1 MRLLT
6 QWIII
11 ISLIILLAFAGGIV
25 TQRFVIWPNAKALTD
40 QLDRKEL
47 EQVLL
52 GLDGLRE
59 QLLAVVR
66 DYGYWTTAYNF
77 LQQPANNNFMNDHMS
92 LDTFVQGDF
101 HIVLFKSADGKFKK
115 VFMTTPDQEGFL
127 SEPILSVD
135 EFTAVL
141 PDPLKTSSYAPL
153 ENSGFMRT
161 SVGAIVFA
169 TATVMK
175 NDLSGVSNG
184 VMLIGRFADA
194 DLREELIDTIKK
206 KFDFQLLGL
215 NEKPIAINNTI
226 RDEANK
232 ISADLLDVNEKPLFR
247 ISMTLPPLGL
257 NKWWSLASSVSLA
270 VFLFGTAVAM
280 IMMYRSLVLPIRAIS
295 NYLKDV
301 EKSADYS
308 ARVNIDSRNEIGV
321 LANQCNS
328 LLANIDSQH
337 HRLEEQAEE
346 LRRLSLNDGLTQL
359 SNRRHFDEVLDLSL
373 AHAQR
378 NKIPL
383 SLIICDIDHFKLFND
398 TYGHQGGD
406 KGLQQFAEVLLQ
418 ARHRKTDL
426 VARYG
431 GEEFAI
437 LLPDTD
443 EHGAQHVLT
452 TIQKLLEKANIPHA
466 SSLVSDHLTVS
477 MGATCMHAPFDLTA
491 QELIR
496 RADEALYL
504 AKKNG
509 RNRSEFWVGAAKV

>member
-25 TQRFVIWPNAKALTD
+25 TQRFVIWPNAKMLTD

-52 GLDGLRE
+52 GFDGLRA
-59 QLLAVVR
+59 QLLSSAR
-66 DYGYWTTAYNF
+66 DYAYWTATYNY
-77 LQQPANNNFMNDHMS
+77 LQQPINNNYMNDNMS
-92 LDTFVQGDF
+92 LDTFVQGNF
-101 HIVLFKSADGKFKK
+101 QIVVFKSADGKFQK
-115 VFMTTPDQEGFL
+115 VFMTTPDQSEFL
-127 SEPILSVD
+127 SEPIL
-135 EFTAVL
+135 TADDFSSVL
-141 PDPLKTSSYAPL
+141 PDPLQASPGAPL
-153 ENSGFMRT
+153 ENSGYMRT
-161 SVGAIVFA
+161 PVGPIGFA
-169 TATVMK
+169 AATVMK
-175 NDLSGVSNG
+175 NDLTGLSNG
-184 VMLIGRFADA
+184 VILIGQFVNN
-194 DLREELIDTIKK
+194 DLRDDLRDSIKK
-206 KFDFQLLGL
+206 KFDMQLLGTK
-215 NEKPIAINNTI
+215 EKVIELKNTM
-226 RDEANK
+226 RDESNK
-232 ISADLLDVNEKPLFR
+232 VAADMLDVKEKPLFR
-247 ISMTLPPLGL
+247 ISMLLPPSNL
-257 NKWWSLASSVSLA
+257 NKWWSLASTVSLA
-270 VFLFGTAVAM
+270 VFLFGTALAM

-308 ARVNIDSRNEIGV
+308 ARVNIDSRNELGV
-321 LANQCNS
+321 LAKQCNS

-337 HRLEEQAEE
+337 HRLEAQAEE
-346 LRRLSLNDGLTQL
+346 LRRLSLNDGLTQI

-378 NKIPL
+378 NKMPL

-406 KGLQQFAEVLLQ
+406 KGLQQFAEILLQ

-443 EHGAQHVLT
+443 EHGTQHVLT

-509 RNRSEFWVGAAKV
+509 RNRGEFWVGAAKV